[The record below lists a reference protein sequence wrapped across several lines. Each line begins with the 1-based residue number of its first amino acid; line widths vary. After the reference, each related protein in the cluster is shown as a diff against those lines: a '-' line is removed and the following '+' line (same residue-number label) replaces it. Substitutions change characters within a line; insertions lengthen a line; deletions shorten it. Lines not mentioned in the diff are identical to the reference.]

1 MLPILFLTQRG
12 QWIIWKPEE
21 AQGKCPLTYS
31 MWTCYLERHGALV
44 QACCR
49 VTCAQRAHSLGAHV
63 LTSDRRNGGMQRGN
77 GSLEV
82 KFHGIRSQ
90 RRPTALP
97 DELRTILENVII
109 AYCSKR
115 SN

>member
-21 AQGKCPLTYS
+21 AQGLLS
-31 MWTCYLERHGALV
+31 CYM
-44 QACCR
+44 
-49 VTCAQRAHSLGAHV
+49 
-63 LTSDRRNGGMQRGN
+63 NGGMQRGN